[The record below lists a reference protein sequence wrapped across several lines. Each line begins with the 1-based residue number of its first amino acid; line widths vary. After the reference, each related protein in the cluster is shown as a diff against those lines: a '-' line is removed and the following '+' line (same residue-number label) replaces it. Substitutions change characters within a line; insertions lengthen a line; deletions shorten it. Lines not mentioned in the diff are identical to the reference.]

1 MFFLAIAVCKCYCT
15 HGRNIRGK
23 KSRGRKTFI
32 QRFTQIGVTDNGA
45 SREELELGTQHHHEE
60 LGRLVVPAH
69 STASTRETASEAGPM
84 LPMDD
89 AEERETV
96 LSEPPPA
103 YFSAENGPAPP
114 KYRTLV

>member
-1 MFFLAIAVCKCYCT
+1 MFFFLAIAVSKCYCT
-15 HGRNIRGK
+15 HGRNSRGK

-32 QRFTQIGVTDNGA
+32 QRFTQIGVTDNRA

-60 LGRLVVPAH
+60 LGRLVPAH

-84 LPMDD
+84 LLVDD